1 MLCLRKFAGAFA
13 IALALSS
20 LGCDSKQRARDNL
33 VSRGVTDYSQA
44 RFLQAV
50 GEANTEIVKLFLD
63 AGMDANAREDKLPGC
78 PAVVPAIRADS
89 ADTLKTLV
97 ERGADIN
104 AKCADG
110 NSPLI
115 YAARSGKLWGTEI
128 LLNAGAN
135 PNVPDSNGLTA
146 LNHSQFLQLSDVS
159 ALLQSRGAKLG
170 KLRNAQLLTIDFSE
184 VMPLPQDKQT
194 LVLTAMLRN
203 HADYPSEFPRLR
215 ISFTDSKN
223 TEVFATVLQPADYM
237 KPPPAPDT
245 VWSPRATLD
254 IKTEFRMPPNADGY
268 RVFVMSFDETLGR

>member
-1 MLCLRKFAGAFA
+1 MLFLRKFAGVFA

-63 AGMDANAREDKLPGC
+63 AGMDANAREHEQPGC
-78 PAVVPAIRADS
+78 PAIVPAIRADGI
-89 ADTLKTLV
+89 DTLKTLV
-97 ERGADIN
+97 ERGADVN

-115 YAARSGKLWGTEI
+115 YAAKSGKLWGTEI

-135 PNVPDSNGLTA
+135 PNAPDTNGLTP
-146 LNHSQFLQLSDVS
+146 LNYSQFLKLQEVS

-170 KLRNAQLLTIDFSE
+170 KLRNAQLLTIDSSE
-184 VMPLPQDKQT
+184 VMPMPHDKQT
-194 LVLTAMLRN
+194 LVLTAILRN
-203 HADYPSEFPRLR
+203 NADYPSEFPRLR
-215 ISFTDSKN
+215 ISFTDAKN
-223 TEVFATVLQPADYM
+223 TEVFATVLQPSAYM

-254 IKTEFRMPPNADGY
+254 IKTEFQMPPNADGY
-268 RVFVMSFDETLGR
+268 RVILMSFDETLGR